1 MIDYSDSSRIGF
13 GTIFG
18 ILMDNISIGIGIG
31 LAIGL
36 ALATISD
43 KKKK

>member
-13 GTIFG
+13 GTIFD

-31 LAIGL
+31 LA
-36 ALATISD
+36 LATISD

>member
-31 LAIGL
+31 LA
-36 ALATISD
+36 LATISD